1 MIQNGI
7 YHYLKRQYPSEL
19 AAYETRKIPHD
30 YVINEF
36 SENSEKEYTSYIL
49 HKSQVFKEY
58 LDCYIDGLIT
68 QSELPL
74 FNKIEIETFN
84 QCNNDCAF
92 CPVSVGRDH
101 RQPQIMN
108 VELFHRIIEQLAG
121 LRYSGVVSLYSNNE
135 PLLDSRLP
143 ELLRMTREKL
153 PDAFIL
159 LYTNGILLTVQ
170 WLPVLLENTDF
181 LHINCYCKTN
191 TLSEHLQPIQDYL
204 MQNQVAPGK
213 VEIHIRNK
221 REHLST
227 RAGNAPN
234 RTDPAHLTSR
244 CILPFSQ
251 LVVRPDGKVS
261 LCCNDAYG
269 EYTLGDLNTT
279 TLEQVWR
286 GKYFQK
292 FRRQALQG
300 RSKHPAC
307 RVCDML
313 YMPLAY
319 EPYEWEVR

>member
-1 MIQNGI
+1 MIQQGI
-7 YHYLKRQYPSEL
+7 YHYLKKRCPSEL
-19 AAYETRKIPHD
+19 AAYEMRKIPLN

-36 SENSEKEYTSYIL
+36 SENSEVDYTSYVL

-58 LDCYIDGLIT
+58 LDSYINRLVT

-84 QCNNDCAF
+84 RCNNDCAF
-92 CPVSVGRDH
+92 CPVSLGKDQRKP
-101 RQPQIMN
+101 RIMDIG
-108 VELFHRIIEQLAG
+108 LFQRIIEQLAS

-143 ELLRMTREKL
+143 ELLRIVREKL

-159 LYTNGILLTVQ
+159 LYTNGKLLSVQ
-170 WLPVLLENTDF
+170 LLPVLLENTNF
-181 LHINCYCKTN
+181 LYINCYSKTN
-191 TLSEHLQPIQDYL
+191 SLSDHMQSIQDYL
-204 MQNQVAPGK
+204 IRNQVSSEK

-221 REHLST
+221 NEYLST
-227 RAGNAPN
+227 RAGNSPN
-234 RTDPAHLTSR
+234 RTSPAHLASR

-269 EYTLGDLNTT
+269 EYTLGDLNTA

-286 GKYFQK
+286 GKPFQK
-292 FRRQALQG
+292 FREQALQG

-319 EPYEWEVR
+319 ESYEWEAR

>member
-7 YHYLKRQYPSEL
+7 YHYLKKRHPSEL
-19 AAYETRKIPHD
+19 AAYEMRKIPLN

-36 SENSEKEYTSYIL
+36 SDNSEEEYASYIL

-58 LDCYIDGLIT
+58 LDSYIDRLVT
-68 QSELPL
+68 QPELPL

-84 QCNNDCAF
+84 RCNNDCAF
-92 CPVSVGRDH
+92 CPVSVGRDQRH
-101 RQPQIMN
+101 PRIMDIG
-108 VELFHRIIEQLAG
+108 LFQRIIEQLAA
-121 LRYSGVVSLYSNNE
+121 LQYSGVVSLYSNNE

-143 ELLRMTREKL
+143 ELLRTVREKL
-153 PDAFIL
+153 PDSFIL
-159 LYTNGILLTVQ
+159 LYTNGKLLTVQ
-170 WLPVLLENTDF
+170 LLPILLENADF
-181 LHINCYCKTN
+181 LYINCYRKTN
-191 TLSEHLQPIQDYL
+191 TLSDNMLPIQDYL
-204 MQNQVAPGK
+204 VRNQVAPEK

-221 REHLST
+221 NEHLST

-234 RTDPAHLTSR
+234 RTAPAQLASR

-269 EYTLGDLNTT
+269 EYTLGDLSTS

-286 GKYFQK
+286 GKPFQE

-300 RSKHPAC
+300 RAEHPAC
-307 RVCDML
+307 RMCDML

-319 EPYEWEVR
+319 EAYEWGAH